1 MALTYKKLSELS
13 EITQEQIDST
23 TKIPVTTGSQKANKN
38 LKITDLIADDLVTNN
53 EFVALSARQGTI
65 LDERIDSI
73 KQLPEPDGDW
83 KYLKLVDGG
92 DISWANPYNA
102 LDSVSVEDGPLDAR
116 QGKVLKDYIDN
127 KISSNPVM
135 IISAVEPVGASDGDK
150 WFSLTTGEEFNMIN
164 GIWITD

>member
-65 LDERIDSI
+65 LDERIESI

-92 DISWANPYNA
+92 DIS
-102 LDSVSVEDGPLDAR
+102 
-116 QGKVLKDYIDN
+116 
-127 KISSNPVM
+127 
-135 IISAVEPVGASDGDK
+135 
-150 WFSLTTGEEFNMIN
+150 
-164 GIWITD
+164 